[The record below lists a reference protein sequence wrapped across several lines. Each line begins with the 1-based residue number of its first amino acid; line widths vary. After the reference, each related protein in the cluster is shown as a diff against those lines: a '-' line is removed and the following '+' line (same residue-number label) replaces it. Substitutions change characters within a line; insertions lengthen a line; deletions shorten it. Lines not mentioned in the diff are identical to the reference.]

1 MAESQL
7 PAEEQVES
15 LWHLGGLTK
24 RELGKRVWA
33 AMDRNDISSTASE
46 LAYNFVFSIF
56 PALFV
61 LLTIFGFFVGQ
72 HSELQ
77 QTLFSYLAQV
87 LPPDAAKLVT
97 QTVTQVAQASG
108 SGKLTFGLV
117 FALWSASQGTSGMM
131 SGLNRSYEIHESRPY
146 YKSKAISIGLTIAL
160 AAMVTLALAFILFGG
175 NIAQALGNKYGLAD
189 VTVTAWRV
197 IQWILAIALMAFAFA
212 LVYYYGPDVKEQH
225 WYWIT
230 PGSLLGVALWLAVSF
245 AFREYLKFFNSYN
258 KMYGSLGG
266 AMILLMWFWV
276 TGLAFLV
283 GGEINAEIEHA
294 AAKRGHPEAKAPG
307 QKAA

>member
-7 PAEEQVES
+7 STEEQVQS
-15 LWHLGGLTK
+15 LWNLGGLTK
-24 RELGKRVWA
+24 GELARRGWS
-33 AMDRNDISSTASE
+33 AMDGNDITSTASE

-61 LLTIFGFFVGQ
+61 LLTIFGFSVGQ
-72 HSELQ
+72 HAELQ
-77 QTLFSYLAQV
+77 QTLFSYLGQV

-97 QTVTQVAQASG
+97 QTVTQVAQSSG
-108 SGKLTFGLV
+108 GGKLTFGLV

-160 AAMVTLALAFILFGG
+160 AAMVMLALAFILFGG

-230 PGSLLGVALWLAVSF
+230 PGSLLGVAL
-245 AFREYLKFFNSYN
+245 
-258 KMYGSLGG
+258 
-266 AMILLMWFWV
+266 
-276 TGLAFLV
+276 
-283 GGEINAEIEHA
+283 
-294 AAKRGHPEAKAPG
+294 
-307 QKAA
+307 

>member
-7 PAEEQVES
+7 ETGEQLES
-15 LWHLGGLTK
+15 IWRLGGISA
-24 RELGKRVWA
+24 RELAKRTWA
-33 AMDRNDISSTASE
+33 AMDRNDVSSTASE

-61 LLTIFGFFVGQ
+61 LLTVFGFFVGQ
-72 HSELQ
+72 HAEMQ
-77 QTLFSYLAQV
+77 QTLFDYLSRV
-87 LPPDAAKLVT
+87 LPSDAANLLT
-97 QTVTQVAQASG
+97 RTVSQITQASG
-108 SGKLTFGLV
+108 GGKLTFGLLL
-117 FALWSASQGTSGMM
+117 ALWSASQGTSGMM
-131 SGLNRSYEIHESRPY
+131 SGLNRSYQLHEGRPY

-160 AAMVTLALAFILFGG
+160 AGLVTLALVIVLFGG
-175 NIAQALGNKYGLAD
+175 NIAQALGAKLGLAD
-189 VTVTAWRV
+189 VTIVAWRV
-197 IQWILAIALMAFAFA
+197 IQWIVAVLIMTFAFA
-212 LVYYYGPDVKEQH
+212 LVYYFGPDIKEQH

-230 PGSLLGVALWLAVSF
+230 PGSLIGVLLWLATSYV
-245 AFREYLKFFNSYN
+245 FRVYLHYFNSYN
-258 KMYGSLGG
+258 KMYGSLGA

-294 AAKRGHPEAKAPG
+294 AAKHGHPEAKAPG